1 MESEFFGHEKGAF
14 TGATER
20 REGRFELADGGTIL
34 LDEISE
40 IAPSLQAKLLRVL
53 QEKEFERVGG
63 NKTIEVKVRVIA
75 TTNRNL
81 LEEVQ
86 KGKFREDL
94 YYRLNVFP
102 IAVPAL
108 KDRGEDIMLL
118 ANTFLSRHARR
129 HGIEK
134 ISFSKNCQKAINS
147 HNWPGNVREMEN
159 AVERAV
165 ILAEA
170 GEKIEADQ
178 LGISNNK
185 LNVKAET
192 SSEVDFSVDESM
204 LDVERKHIKRILEHC
219 NGNRTHASKK
229 LGLNVRTLRNK
240 IKEFNLEE

>member
-1 MESEFFGHEKGAF
+1 MKRVLSQE
-14 TGATER
+14 ATER

-108 KDRGEDIMLL
+108 KERGEDIMLL

-165 ILAEA
+165 ILAET

-185 LNVKAET
+185 LNVKAENT
-192 SSEVDFSVDESM
+192 SEVDFSVDESM
-204 LDVERKHIKRILEHC
+204 LDVERKHIKRILEYC

-240 IKEFNLEE
+240 IKEFKLEE

>member
-34 LDEISE
+34 WMRSVRL
-40 IAPSLQAKLLRVL
+40 LLHCRLKLLRVL
-53 QEKEFERVGG
+53 QGKEFERVGG

-108 KDRGEDIMLL
+108 KERGEDIMLL

-134 ISFSKNCQKAINS
+134 ISFSKTAK
-147 HNWPGNVREMEN
+147 R
-159 AVERAV
+159 
-165 ILAEA
+165 
-170 GEKIEADQ
+170 Q
-178 LGISNNK
+178 L
-185 LNVKAET
+185 
-192 SSEVDFSVDESM
+192 
-204 LDVERKHIKRILEHC
+204 
-219 NGNRTHASKK
+219 
-229 LGLNVRTLRNK
+229 TL
-240 IKEFNLEE
+240 IIGPVM